1 MLRLASTARTGL
13 ALLLVATSEVTG
25 KAQYEAWEEGAFP
38 QVEMVAPGLWSIP
51 VPIPN
56 NPLRYVLVYALE
68 LASGDIALIDAGWN
82 TQEAWEA
89 LTGGLES
96 IGADISNVRH
106 VLVTHIHP
114 DHYGLAGRV
123 REASGATLALHPAD
137 AALIT
142 GRYEEP
148 EGLLKEMH
156 DFLELM
162 GVPQDQLANLATS
175 SMMIRALVQAVSPD
189 VLLEDEDLL
198 DLPDWD
204 LQCIWTP
211 GHSPGHV
218 CFWSRSRAM
227 LFSGDHL
234 LPRIT
239 PNISFHSQQHPNPL
253 GDFLDSLA
261 KVAKLSEEG
270 TEDVLPAHQW
280 RFRGLLARAQEIGE
294 HHEARM
300 REVLAILRDQG
311 QATPWEITVK
321 LHWSRPWEEIAPY
334 MQRAA
339 CGETMAHLIVLE
351 LRGLVKRRS
360 GTPVIFVP
368 QEAS

>member
-1 MLRLASTARTGL
+1 
-13 ALLLVATSEVTG
+13 LLLVATTEVTG
-25 KAQYEAWEEGAFP
+25 KAQYEAWEKGVFP
-38 QVEMVAPGLWSIP
+38 EVEKVTSGLWSIP

-68 LASGDIALIDAGWN
+68 LANGDVALIDAGWN

-89 LTGGLES
+89 LTRGLER
-96 IGADISNVRH
+96 IGAHISNVRH

-123 REASGATLALHPAD
+123 REASGASLALHPAD

-148 EGLLKEMH
+148 EALLQEMH
-156 DFLELM
+156 AFLELM
-162 GVPQDQLANLATS
+162 GVPKDELANLAGS
-175 SMMIRALVQAVSPD
+175 SMMIRALVQAVNPD
-189 VLLEDEDLL
+189 VLLQDGALL
-198 DLPDWD
+198 DLPGWD

-218 CFWSRSRAM
+218 CFWSRSRAL

-234 LPRIT
+234 LARIT

-253 GDFLDSLA
+253 GNFLDSLA
-261 KVAKLSEEG
+261 KVAKLGELG
-270 TEDVLPAHQW
+270 TQDVAPAHQW
-280 RFRGLLARAQEIGE
+280 RFRGLQARAQELSE

-351 LRGLVKRRS
+351 LRGLVERRPGS
-360 GTPVIFVP
+360 PVMFMP
-368 QEAS
+368 AEPARTLRAHKQQAS